1 MNFPDDVDNS
11 NAPTR
16 FFGRRLTLAIIIVL
30 VARLTFG
37 LRFFF
42 ISDSDNAV
50 ENSDIFLL
58 PNCYSINGRQ
68 TCPPKSK

>member
-1 MNFPDDVDNS
+1 VTFPDDVDNS

-16 FFGRRLTLAIIIVL
+16 FFGRILILAIIIVI

-37 LRFFF
+37 LWFFF

-50 ENSDIFLL
+50 QNSDIYLP
-58 PNCYSINGRQ
+58 PNCYTINGRQ